1 MSRTQRPQATCRI
14 IGLSSPTNDLTSTG
28 GYGSALHNP
37 TDPYRPRVPYYRRAK
52 TPGILW
58 YVARCYRFARGTLTK
73 WITDRDNSP
82 LVRARSRDASFN
94 VPAKWRV
101 PANPF
106 GMAQWPVK

>member
-14 IGLSSPTNDLTSTG
+14 IGLSSPTKDLTSTV

-37 TDPYRPRVPYYRRAK
+37 TDPYRPRSTVLQKSKDARHSLVRA
-52 TPGILW
+52 P
-58 YVARCYRFARGTLTK
+58 CYRFTRGTLTK